1 MRIRILSLISVGIT
15 IGFLLG
21 MGVVALLRS
30 AMSGETPEL
39 ELAFTVMAAM
49 MGGALV
55 MYVIKTI
62 R

>member
-1 MRIRILSLISVGIT
+1 MRIRLLSIISVGIT

-21 MGVVALLRS
+21 MGVVSLLRS
-30 AMSGETPEL
+30 VIIGDTPEL
-39 ELAFTVMAAM
+39 EIAFTIMVAM

-55 MYVIKTI
+55 FYVVRTT